1 MKQIIAVSLLCTITA
16 LVGGCTK
23 TANTIIGNNNNSSGD
38 MTWTLR
44 TAGVPSEFNF
54 NSTDIVWGNNEFLV
68 VGAET
73 TLTSTDGK
81 FWTVHASNLPYSGK
95 IAATYGLNTFV
106 AITDTGIFTSP
117 DGAVWTKRYSISSS
131 RLNALTY
138 GGNRFVAVGGHDPL
152 GFISGP
158 DTAYAYV
165 STDGIN
171 WTQKSLGSGTCTVIT
186 WGNNRYVA
194 IGRQS
199 LGFISTDGT
208 QWSQDSVNLYA
219 SSIAY
224 GANRFVA
231 AENIALSASP
241 DGLSW
246 TGLFSIGTGQAQAF
260 CSILWDGNR
269 FVAAGSSVLTS
280 PDGLNWA
287 VQQPS
292 PFVITKMAAGNNII
306 VGLSYAGILTS
317 P

>member
-1 MKQIIAVSLLCTITA
+1 MLCTITA
-16 LVGGCTK
+16 LIGECTK
-23 TANTIIGNNNNSSGD
+23 TANTVIGNNNNSSGD
-38 MTWTLR
+38 MAWTLR
-44 TAGVPSEFNF
+44 TAGVPSGFNF
-54 NSTDIVWGNNEFLV
+54 NYTDIVWGNNEFLV

-81 FWTVHASNLPYSGK
+81 FWTVHASNLPYSNK
-95 IAATYGLNTFV
+95 IAVTYGLNTFV
-106 AITDTGIFTSP
+106 AITDTCIFTST
-117 DGAVWTKRYSISSS
+117 DGAVWTKRYLISLS
-131 RLNALTY
+131 RLYALTY
-138 GGNRFVAVGGHDPL
+138 GGNRFVAVGGYDL
-152 GFISGP
+152 TGLSGGL

-171 WTQKSLGSGTCTVIT
+171 WTQKSLGPGNCTVIA

-194 IGRQS
+194 IGRQG

-208 QWSQDSVNLYA
+208 QWSQDSVNLYG
-219 SSIAY
+219 SPIAY
-224 GANRFVA
+224 GANQFVA
-231 AENIALSASP
+231 AANIALYASP
-241 DGLSW
+241 DGLNW
-246 TGLFSIGTGQAQAF
+246 TSLFSIGTGQAQAF